1 MAFLASK
8 TLPFDGKEAFCGDR
22 SPDGG
27 LYVPEGTLVQ
37 NEDMAVSFALLSNRL
52 AKTMRTGPEEA

>member
-1 MAFLASK
+1 MCDKLVAAGCKAIWNFAHVH
-8 TLPFDGKEAFCGDR
+8 
-22 SPDGG
+22 

-52 AKTMRTGPEEA
+52 AKTMRTGPEEV

>member
-1 MAFLASK
+1 MH
-8 TLPFDGKEAFCGDR
+8 
-22 SPDGG
+22 